1 MEIESINTTQII
13 TVGIFLLG
21 LVALQIFVLKNKNR
35 LSNSWRSS
43 KRIQLIEEKSLSS
56 TEKLRIISVDASQ
69 FLVISNKGKKS
80 SLIPLGQI
88 QKRSSSEFDA
98 RPSKIGAHNRS
109 LSLKQNANS
118 AIPSK
123 TKGLAG
129 EHNKGHQLS
138 KAIQAARVMNP
149 AVSYKE

>member
-98 RPSKIGAHNRS
+98 RPNKVGAQNRS

>member
-88 QKRSSSEFDA
+88 QKRTSSEFDA
-98 RPSKIGAHNRS
+98 RPNKVVAHNKS
-109 LSLKQNANS
+109 LSLKQNAKS

-123 TKGLAG
+123 TMGLAG

-138 KAIQAARVMNP
+138 KAIKVARVMNP

>member
-88 QKRSSSEFDA
+88 QKRSSSKFDA
-98 RPSKIGAHNRS
+98 RPNKVGTHNKS
-109 LSLKQNANS
+109 LTLKQNANS

-123 TKGLAG
+123 TKALAG
-129 EHNKGHQLS
+129 NNNKGHQLS

-149 AVSYKE
+149 AVIYKE

>member
-35 LSNSWRSS
+35 LSNNWRSS

-56 TEKLRIISVDASQ
+56 TEKLRIISVDANQ
-69 FLVISNKGKKS
+69 FLIISNKGKKS
-80 SLIPLGQI
+80 SLIPLDQP
-88 QKRSSSEFDA
+88 QKGSSSKFNV
-98 RPSKIGAHNRS
+98 RPNKVGAHNKSFTLR
-109 LSLKQNANS
+109 QNANS
-118 AIPSK
+118 VIPAR
-123 TKGLAG
+123 TTGLAD
-129 EHNKGHQLS
+129 NNKKGHQLS
-138 KAIQAARVMNP
+138 KAIQAAREMNP

>member
-88 QKRSSSEFDA
+88 QKRFSSKFDA
-98 RPSKIGAHNRS
+98 RPNKVGTHNKS
-109 LSLKQNANS
+109 LTLQQNANS

-129 EHNKGHQLS
+129 NNKGHQLS